1 MQDRPCDVNL
11 NIKHH
16 FVESILKKRNK
27 KVEMAIGG
35 SDPPK
40 GRANL
45 IKVAE
50 HAGVSAMTVSRVINQ
65 PGKVADETRQRVE
78 AALDALG
85 YVPNLAANT
94 LRRKRSGVIVAMVPT
109 IDNSVFS
116 DTIQG
121 VSDVLEDAGYQLLL
135 GCTSYSLE
143 KEEKLTR
150 AFLGRRPDGVILTGS
165 LHTDATR
172 NLLRTADVP
181 IVEMWDIPENP
192 VDMSVGFD
200 NFRAG
205 YDLATYMLERG
216 YRTIGYVAGTP
227 EHEDHENRAAKRSAG
242 IYAAFVDADVP
253 PPLRCDVTDPL
264 DTETSGVLAADFVIA
279 NKKIDALICA
289 NEIIG
294 VGAIRELQIRKYV
307 VPDDVS
313 VAGIGDANIASLID
327 PGLTTIHIRGKR
339 IGRRSAEMI
348 LERLQ
353 EKDSVENKEDIGF
366 ELIIRG
372 STK

>member
-1 MQDRPCDVNL
+1 MATEKGD
-11 NIKHH
+11 
-16 FVESILKKRNK
+16 FLKGK
-27 KVEMAIGG
+27 
-35 SDPPK
+35 
-40 GRANL
+40 ANL

-65 PGKVADETRQRVE
+65 PSKVADATRQRVE

-121 VSDVLEDAGYQLLL
+121 ISDALETAGYQLLL

-165 LHTDATR
+165 LHTDVTR
-172 NLLRTADVP
+172 NLLSNAGIPV
-181 IVEMWDIPENP
+181 VEMWDIAEGHI
-192 VDMSVGFD
+192 DMAVGFD
-200 NFRAG
+200 NFQAG
-205 YDLATYMLERG
+205 YDIATYMLGRG
-216 YRTIGYVAGTP
+216 YKNIGYVAGT
-227 EHEDHENRAAKRSAG
+227 EDHEAHENRAAKRSAG
-242 IYAAFVDADVP
+242 IYAAFEDACLP
-253 PPLRCDVTDPL
+253 PPVRKNVDDPL
-264 DTETSGVLAADFVIA
+264 NIECCGAKAADLVA
-279 NKKIDALICA
+279 SHKEIDALICA

-294 VGAIRELQIRKYV
+294 VGAIKALQLGGLV

-313 VAGIGDANIASLID
+313 VAGIGDASIAGLIH
-327 PGLTTIHIRGKR
+327 PGLTTIRILGNR
-339 IGRRSAEMI
+339 IGQRSAEVI
-348 LERLQ
+348 LECL
-353 EKDSVENKEDIGF
+353 KDGSAAKHQEDIGF
-366 ELIIRG
+366 HLVVRG